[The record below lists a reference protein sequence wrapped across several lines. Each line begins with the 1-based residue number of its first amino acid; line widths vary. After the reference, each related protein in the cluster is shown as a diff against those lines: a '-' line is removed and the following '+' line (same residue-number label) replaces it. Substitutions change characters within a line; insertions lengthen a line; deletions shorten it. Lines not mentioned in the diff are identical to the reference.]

1 MDEYGKQVLRRV
13 GADDEFIDTIN
24 GYMYFERLGMDSME
38 EDGVRR
44 TEFGLIRRLSSPFP
58 AQEAGQTMA

>member
-1 MDEYGKQVLRRV
+1 MKCVHCNTDNPEEAKFCHMD
-13 GADDEFIDTIN
+13 
-24 GYMYFERLGMDSME
+24 FERLGMDSME